1 MNERGSA
8 HHREADNH
16 GSENG
21 QRNVPAMA
29 AMSVF
34 AYRTWRRSMRRDPV
48 PMHNSSLTGQMRVH
62 EILNGHPRIIQV
74 LLAICSL
81 KDEFIKPPDYTSV
94 QPLIQEYGYKYRPWF
109 DGYIGAINGTHV
121 PCVPPSENA
130 DGWINRKGFHSQN
143 ILAACSFDMKFT
155 YMLTGYEGSCHDAR
169 MLGEAIAFKGFP
181 IPPPGKFYLVDSG
194 YANKDCFLSPYRRET
209 YHLPEY
215 RRRRDG
221 LGNRREVFNYT
232 HSSLRNC
239 IERTFGVWKA
249 RFKILK
255 GTNSY
260 PMDKQAMIPLACA
273 VLHNFIRMVQVGD
286 PLHEDYA
293 RDYMPVS
300 ENVDVNADD
309 EVDDVVF
316 GIGPST
322 GPQHH
327 DTRRDAMNMLR
338 DMMADDMWDRFQS
351 APWYRTT
358 QALAL

>member
-1 MNERGSA
+1 MNDRGSA

-29 AMSVF
+29 AMTS
-34 AYRTWRRSMRRDPV
+34 
-48 PMHNSSLTGQMRVH
+48 
-62 EILNGHPRIIQV
+62 
-74 LLAICSL
+74 
-81 KDEFIKPPDYTSV
+81 DYTSV
-94 QPLIQEYGYKYRPWF
+94 QPLIQEHGYKYRPWF
-109 DGYIGAINGTHV
+109 DGCIGAIDGTHI

-130 DGWINRKGFHSQN
+130 DAWINRKGFHSQN

-169 MLGEAIAFKGFP
+169 MLREAISFKGFP
-181 IPPPGKFYLVDSG
+181 LPPPGKFYLVDSG

-221 LGNRREVFNYT
+221 LGNRR
-232 HSSLRNC
+232 
-239 IERTFGVWKA
+239 K
-249 RFKILK
+249 
-255 GTNSY
+255 
-260 PMDKQAMIPLACA
+260 
-273 VLHNFIRMVQVGD
+273 VGD
-286 PLHEDYA
+286 PLHDDYA
-293 RDYMPVS
+293 GDCMPVS
-300 ENVDVNADD
+300 ENVNVNADD
-309 EVDDVVF
+309 EVDDVAF
-316 GIGPST
+316 GTGPST

-327 DTRRDAMNMLR
+327 DTRMDAMNMLR

-358 QALAL
+358 QALAS

>member
-1 MNERGSA
+1 MNDRGSA

-81 KDEFIKPPDYTSV
+81 KDEFIRPPDYTSV
-94 QPLIQEYGYKYRPWF
+94 QPLIQEHGYKYRPWF
-109 DGYIGAINGTHV
+109 DGCIGAIDGTHI
-121 PCVPPSENA
+121 PCVPPLENA
-130 DGWINRKGFHSQN
+130 DVWINRKGFHSQN

-181 IPPPGKFYLVDSG
+181 LPPPD
-194 YANKDCFLSPYRRET
+194 
-209 YHLPEY
+209 
-215 RRRRDG
+215 DG
-221 LGNRREVFNYT
+221 VNDVA
-232 HSSLRNC
+232 
-239 IERTFGVWKA
+239 FG
-249 RFKILK
+249 
-255 GTNSY
+255 T
-260 PMDKQAMIPLACA
+260 
-273 VLHNFIRMVQVGD
+273 
-286 PLHEDYA
+286 
-293 RDYMPVS
+293 
-300 ENVDVNADD
+300 
-309 EVDDVVF
+309 
-316 GIGPST
+316 GPST

-358 QALAL
+358 QALAS